1 MVCMG
6 VWAWWCIRETKGVPI
21 EEMDALFGTPGARAP
36 NQPPKDTEDQLEDE
50 KAGAME
56 VGNARSVTRQ
66 DF

>member
-21 EEMDALFGTPGARAP
+21 EEMDALFGAPGARSP
-36 NQPPKDTEDQLEDE
+36 NHPPKDTEDQLEYE

-56 VGNARSVTRQ
+56 VEDARSVTK
-66 DF
+66 

>member
-21 EEMDALFGTPGARAP
+21 EEMDALFGAPGARSP
-36 NQPPKDTEDQLEDE
+36 SYPPKDTEDQLEDE

-56 VGNARSVTRQ
+56 VEDARSVTR
-66 DF
+66 